1 MKKVLLTT
9 NPMGFRSG
17 FIAILAGTL
26 LMTTSC
32 ETEPRKVTP
41 DMLHFPQTAS
51 GESDDPDVPR
61 IQFEQEEFQ
70 FDTIAIG
77 ERVLHS
83 FAFVNAGKSPLLIDQ
98 VRPSCG
104 CTTLKDWPKE
114 PIAPGKGGQITVE
127 FNSTDFP
134 GAIEKT
140 IQVSTN
146 GVPRDWYL
154 KLRGYVAGK
163 EVDKRTAPAIE
174 MERTR

>member
-1 MKKVLLTT
+1 MKSVV
-9 NPMGFRSG
+9 FRS
-17 FIAILAGTL
+17 ILFSSVIWVLTG
-26 LMTTSC
+26 C
-32 ETEPRKVTP
+32 EPQQRKVTP
-41 DMLHFPQTAS
+41 DMLHFPETAS
-51 GESDDPDVPR
+51 GEADLSDVPK
-61 IQFEQEEFQ
+61 IQFDHEEFH

-77 ERVLHS
+77 QRVLHS
-83 FAFVNAGKSPLLIDQ
+83 FTFTNTGRSPLIIDQ

-104 CTTLKDWPKE
+104 CTTLKDWPRD
-114 PIAPGKGGQITVE
+114 PIEPGKGGRITVE

-140 IQVSTN
+140 VQVSTN

-163 EVDKRTAPAIE
+163 EVDRTSTPAIE